1 MTEHHPHDDTGSNAP
16 RRRGRAHGIARA
28 VAAVGVG
35 IAYGYVTGDVGQA
48 ITATGVA
55 LSRLREAFGRPSQ

>member
-35 IAYGYVTGDVGQA
+35 IAYAYVTGDVGQA
-48 ITATGVA
+48 ITATGVV
-55 LSRLREAFGRPSQ
+55 LSLLREAFGRPSQ